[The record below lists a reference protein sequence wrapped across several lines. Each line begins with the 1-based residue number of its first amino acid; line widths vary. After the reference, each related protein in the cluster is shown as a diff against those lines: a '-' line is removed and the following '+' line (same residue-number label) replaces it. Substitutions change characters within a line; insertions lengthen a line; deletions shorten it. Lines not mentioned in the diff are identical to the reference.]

1 MDHGFKAGDVVQLK
15 SGGPDMT
22 IEDIDKYGPG
32 TTTDSAKC
40 VWFEG
45 MKRKDGLFELATLR
59 SADTPA
65 TTISRLAGR
74 RSR

>member
-1 MDHGFKAGDVVQLK
+1 MDHEFKAGDVVQLK

-22 IEDIDKYGPG
+22 IEDIGKYGPG
-32 TTTDSAKC
+32 ATTDRAKC

-45 MKRKDGLFELATLR
+45 MKRKDDLFELATLR
-59 SADTPA
+59 GADTPA
-65 TTISRLAGR
+65 TTISRIAGS